1 MVNEAVMQII
11 HQYLDHKF
19 SWRTSKARIEW
30 IVVHYSGIVS
40 AHGQAAVVERSIRRS
55 ERESSTHYIVGED
68 GIIQIV
74 RDKHRA
80 WHVGG
85 YCTAN
90 KCRAENNN
98 SLGVDLVE
106 RKRNTKS
113 GSVKDRDWY
122 FTDKVINDGAQLVA
136 MLADKYSIPQ
146 SHIVRHFDVT
156 GKWCPRP
163 FVGKDTNEITGD
175 IHEIGWFMFKERVRL
190 ARRCPDEC

>member
-1 MVNEAVMQII
+1 MQIK

-40 AHGQAAVVERSIRRS
+40 AQGKAAVVERSIRRS

-74 RDKHRA
+74 RDRHRA

-85 YCTAN
+85 YCTSN

-106 RKRNTKS
+106 CKRNTRTH
-113 GSVKDRDWY
+113 SVKDRDWY
-122 FTDKVINDGAQLVA
+122 FSDKVLQDGAQLVA
-136 MLADKYSIPQ
+136 WLADKYNIPQ

-175 IHEIGWFMFKERVRL
+175 IHEFGWIMFKERVRL
-190 ARRCPDEC
+190 ARANGELSEC